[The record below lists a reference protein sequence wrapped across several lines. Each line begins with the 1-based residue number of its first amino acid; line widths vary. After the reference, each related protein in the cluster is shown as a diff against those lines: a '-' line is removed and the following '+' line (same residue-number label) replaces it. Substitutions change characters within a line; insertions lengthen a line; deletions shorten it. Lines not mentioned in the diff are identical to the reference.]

1 MELAKYKACICE
13 GSAEEVTSSAATMRH
28 KSITPKI
35 SALRSV
41 RTATSS
47 LLLGK
52 HQHPQRAL
60 AARWGCLL
68 RWF

>member
-1 MELAKYKACICE
+1 MELAKYKARICK

-28 KSITPKI
+28 KSTTPKI

-47 LLLGK
+47 LLLC
-52 HQHPQRAL
+52 RT
-60 AARWGCLL
+60 
-68 RWF
+68 